1 MSDYEMINRKTA
13 ARRAA
18 YQRDSLRR
26 TLYLL
31 AVVLAVVLVFTGLW
45 AISFISD
52 AFVLVLISCT
62 ALWGAFRIGQIW
74 SINK

>member
-18 YQRDSLRR
+18 YHKDALRR
-26 TLYLL
+26 TVYLL

-52 AFVLVLISCT
+52 AFALVLIGGTS
-62 ALWGAFRIGQIW
+62 LWGAFKAGQVW
-74 SINK
+74 SWIR

>member
-18 YQRDSLRR
+18 YHKDALRR
-26 TLYLL
+26 TVYLL

-45 AISFISD
+45 AINFISD
-52 AFVLVLISCT
+52 AFALVLIGGTS
-62 ALWGAFRIGQIW
+62 LWGAFRAGQVW
-74 SINK
+74 SFHR

>member
-26 TLYLL
+26 TVYLL
-31 AVVLAVVLVFTGLW
+31 SVVLAVVLVFTGLW
-45 AISFISD
+45 AIDFISD
-52 AFVLVLISCT
+52 AFALILIGCT
-62 ALWGAFRIGQIW
+62 SLWGAFKAGQFW
-74 SINK
+74 KWAR